1 MGNRSRLLVSLFA
14 VACCWQAGAQTRIY
28 SCVDAKG
35 RRLTADR
42 PIMECLDRE
51 QKQYGDNGTVK
62 GRLPPSYTAE
72 ERAVEEEKHHQ
83 AQLAEQRQ
91 AEFKRRDRVLLNRYP
106 NAASHQR
113 ERAASLSRLDD
124 AIAAGERRVADLGRQ
139 RQDLEEQASGT
150 KNVART
156 SQIKRQLDENAE
168 NLSAQQRLL
177 AAQRDERR
185 RIEGRFDDEFTRLQA
200 LWEGAPVVG
209 ATPTAAR
216 PAASAAGR

>member
-1 MGNRSRLLVSLFA
+1 MGIRVRVLVSLV
-14 VACCWQAGAQTRIY
+14 VAAWCCQAGAQARIY

-72 ERAVEEEKHHQ
+72 ERAIEDEKHHQ
-83 AQLAEQRQ
+83 AQVAAQRQ

-113 ERAASLSRLDD
+113 EREASLARLDD
-124 AIAAGERRVADLGRQ
+124 AIGAGEQRLADLARQ
-139 RQDLEEQASGT
+139 RKDLEQQSAAAKTVAKSNQA
-150 KNVART
+150 R
-156 SQIKRQLDENAE
+156 RQLDENAE

-177 AAQRDERR
+177 AAQRDERQ
-185 RIEGRFDDEFTRLQA
+185 RIASRFDDEFARLQV
-200 LWEGAPVVG
+200 LWGSAPVTG
-209 ATPTAAR
+209 ATATAAR
-216 PAASAAGR
+216 PPASSVER

>member
-1 MGNRSRLLVSLFA
+1 MGIRVRVLVSLV
-14 VACCWQAGAQTRIY
+14 VAAWCCQAGAQARIY

-72 ERAVEEEKHHQ
+72 ERAIEDEKHHQ
-83 AQLAEQRQ
+83 AQVAAQRQ

-113 ERAASLSRLDD
+113 EREASLARLDD
-124 AIAAGERRVADLGRQ
+124 AIGAGEQRLADLARQ
-139 RQDLEEQASGT
+139 RKDLEQQSAVAKTVT
-150 KNVART
+150 KSNQ
-156 SQIKRQLDENAE
+156 SKRQLDENAE

-177 AAQRDERR
+177 AAQRDERQ
-185 RIEGRFDDEFTRLQA
+185 RIASRFDDEFARLQV
-200 LWEGAPVVG
+200 LWGSAPVTG
-209 ATPTAAR
+209 ATATAAR
-216 PAASAAGR
+216 PSASSVER

>member
-1 MGNRSRLLVSLFA
+1 MGIRVRVLVSLV
-14 VACCWQAGAQTRIY
+14 VAAWCCQAGAQARIY

-62 GRLPPSYTAE
+62 GKLPPSYTAE
-72 ERAVEEEKHHQ
+72 ERAIEDEKHHQ
-83 AQLAEQRQ
+83 AQVAAQRQ

-113 ERAASLSRLDD
+113 EREASLARLDD
-124 AIAAGERRVADLGRQ
+124 AIGAGEQRLADLARQ
-139 RQDLEEQASGT
+139 RKDLEQQSSAAKT
-150 KNVART
+150 VAK
-156 SQIKRQLDENAE
+156 SNQSKRQLDENAE

-177 AAQRDERR
+177 AAQRDERQ
-185 RIEGRFDDEFTRLQA
+185 RIASRFDDEFARLQV
-200 LWEGAPVVG
+200 LWGSAPVTG
-209 ATPTAAR
+209 ATATAAR
-216 PAASAAGR
+216 PPASSVER

>member
-1 MGNRSRLLVSLFA
+1 MGIRVRVLVSLV
-14 VACCWQAGAQTRIY
+14 VAAWCCQAGAQARIY

-72 ERAVEEEKHHQ
+72 ERAIEDEKHHQ
-83 AQLAEQRQ
+83 AQVAAQRQ

-113 ERAASLSRLDD
+113 EREASLARLDD
-124 AIAAGERRVADLGRQ
+124 AIGAGEQRLADLARQ
-139 RQDLEEQASGT
+139 RKDLEQQSAVAKTVT
-150 KNVART
+150 KSNQ
-156 SQIKRQLDENAE
+156 SKRQLDENAE

-177 AAQRDERR
+177 AAQRDERQ
-185 RIEGRFDDEFTRLQA
+185 RIASRFDDEFARLQV
-200 LWEGAPVVG
+200 LWGSAPVTG
-209 ATPTAAR
+209 ATVTAAR
-216 PAASAAGR
+216 RAASSVER